1 MHCATRLIK
10 ENTLKFKALIILI
23 LFLCVS
29 IPYICAQEATSSEY
43 KIGPKD
49 ELDIKVAGWDEMSRT
64 VRVTEAGKIT
74 LPYLGEIEVEGMSQA
89 ALEEK
94 LKELLAKDYLQN
106 PQVTVFIS
114 KFLSKIVYVDGAV
127 GTPGT
132 YELRGR
138 QFLMQ
143 LITQAGGLTPEAGKN
158 IYVIRH
164 HNNGT
169 SDSLKIPIDDLYVDV
184 DPAMNIPLEPGDI
197 INVPF
202 DKVIRVFVMGQVRNP
217 GALEFKKSE
226 MPTLLKAIAAAGGFS
241 ERASKGGVT
250 IKRTDEDGKEST
262 IKVNVKDILK
272 GKKKDIPLKEYDVI
286 NVPETFF

>member
-1 MHCATRLIK
+1 LTK
-10 ENTLKFKALIILI
+10 ENTLKHKALLAVA

-29 IPYICAQEATSSEY
+29 VPYISAQETTSTEY

-49 ELDIKVAGWDEMSRT
+49 ELEINVAGWDDLSRT
-64 VRVTEAGKIT
+64 VRVTEEGKIT

-89 ALEEK
+89 ALQER

-114 KFLSKIVYVDGAV
+114 KFLSKIVYVDGAI
-127 GTPGT
+127 GNPGT

-143 LITQAGGLTPEAGKN
+143 IIIQAGGLTAEAGKD

-164 HNNGT
+164 HSNGT
-169 SDSLKIPIDDLYVDV
+169 SNSLKIPIDDLYVDV

-197 INVPF
+197 INIPF
-202 DKVIRVFVMGQVRNP
+202 DKVIRVFVMGQVRSP

-250 IKRTDEDGKEST
+250 IKRTDEDGEERT

-272 GKKKDIPLKEYDVI
+272 GKIKDVPLQEYDVI

>member
-1 MHCATRLIK
+1 LK
-10 ENTLKFKALIILI
+10 QNTIII
-23 LFLCVS
+23 AALFLCVS
-29 IPYICAQEATSSEY
+29 MSYMFAQEASSTEY

-49 ELDIKVAGWDEMSRT
+49 ELEISVAGWEEVSKT
-64 VRVTEAGKIT
+64 VRVTEEGKIT
-74 LPYLGEIEVEGMSQA
+74 LPYLGEIDVEGLTQ
-89 ALEEK
+89 LELEK
-94 LKELLAKDYLQN
+94 KLSDLLEKDYLQN
-106 PQVTVFIS
+106 PQVSVFIS

-127 GTPGT
+127 GEPGT

-143 LITQAGGLTPEAGKN
+143 IITQAGGLTPEAGKD

-169 SDSLKIPIDDLYVDV
+169 SDSLKISINDLYYDV
-184 DPAMNIPLEPGDI
+184 DPALNIPLEPGDI

-202 DKVIRVFVMGQVRNP
+202 DKAVRVFVMGQVRNP
-217 GALEFKKSE
+217 GALEFRKSE

-250 IKRTDEDGKEST
+250 IKRTDDDGKERT

-272 GKKKDIPLKEYDVI
+272 GKIKDIPLQENDVI